1 MASTAPHSTHTVTN
15 QAPPRVDLDE
25 YDANL
30 PLAEAVRAFGG
41 GWREPE
47 LHEIGRLVGSARFQH
62 WTELAHTV
70 TPELRTHD
78 RWGNRVDEV
87 EFHPAY
93 HEVMGAAVR
102 HGAHTSGWA
111 DPKPGAAVARAAT
124 FMLFAQIEPGHAC
137 PISMSHAVVPVLQR
151 DPEVGR
157 DWLPGLL
164 SRSYDPAP
172 TAPAGK
178 AGLIFGMGMTE
189 KQGGS
194 DVRANTTHAVPVPS
208 DPDGRTYL
216 LTGHKWFFS
225 APQSDA
231 FLVLAQA
238 EAGLT
243 CFLVQRVLPDG
254 TRNSSRIQRLK
265 NKLGN
270 KSNASSEVEFDATW
284 AQRVGAPGRG
294 VPTIIEMVNHT
305 RLDCVLGSTAG
316 MRQSVS
322 EAIWH
327 ARHRS
332 AFGARLVDQP
342 AMTAVL
348 ADLALEAEAA
358 TWTAMRLAHAYE
370 AGGGAAGGG
379 AVGGGAAGGGAVGG
393 GAAGGG
399 AVGGGAVG
407 GGAVG
412 GGAVGGGAVGGG
424 EGGELFRRLATAVA
438 KYWICKRGP
447 HHAYEALECLGG
459 NGYTEDWPLARRY
472 REQPVMAV
480 WEGSGNVI
488 ALDVLRGIARTP
500 QSLDAFWAELD
511 STRGADPILD
521 AHILRVRR
529 ELAADLGDPV
539 AAQSRARATV
549 EGMALALQAS
559 LMLRH
564 APSTAAEAFVRAR
577 LGEDRGNQYGIL
589 PRGTDA
595 AAIVARHGEVR

>member
-1 MASTAPHSTHTVTN
+1 MTVTAHRTGPGATTPAPHPTHEVTN
-15 QAPPRVDLDE
+15 QAPPRTGLDE
-25 YDANL
+25 YGTNL
-30 PLAEAVRAFGG
+30 PLVEAVRAFGAA
-41 GWREPE
+41 RHEPE
-47 LHEIGRLVGSARFQH
+47 LHEIGALVGSERFQ
-62 WTELAHTV
+62 TDAELAHTSPPV
-70 TPELRTHD
+70 LRTHD
-78 RWGNRVDEV
+78 RYGHRVDEI

-93 HEVMGAAVR
+93 HEIIGAAVA
-102 HGAHTSGWA
+102 HGTHTAGWA
-111 DPKPGAAVARAAT
+111 DPKPGAAVGRAAS
-124 FMLFAQIEPGHAC
+124 FMLFAQVEPGHAC
-137 PISMSHAVVPVLQR
+137 PMSMSHAVVPVLQR
-151 DPEVGR
+151 DPDVGR

-164 SRSYDPAP
+164 SRSYDPRTIAP
-172 TAPAGK
+172 GEK
-178 AGLIFGMGMTE
+178 SGLTFGMGMTE

-194 DVRANTTHAVPVPS
+194 DVRANTTRAVPTAS
-208 DPDGRTYL
+208 DPGGRAHL

-243 CFLVQRVLPDG
+243 CFLVPRVLPDG
-254 TRNSSRIQRLK
+254 TRNTIRVQRLK

-270 KSNASSEVEFDATW
+270 KSNASSEVEFDGTW
-284 AQRVGAPGRG
+284 AVRVGEPGRG

-305 RLDCVLGSTAG
+305 RLDCVLGTTAG

-332 AFGARLVDQP
+332 AFGARLADQP
-342 AMTAVL
+342 AMAAVL
-348 ADLALEAEAA
+348 ADLALETEAA
-358 TWTAMRLAHAYE
+358 TWTSLRLAHAYE
-370 AGGGAAGGG
+370 SDS
-379 AVGGGAAGGGAVGG
+379 
-393 GAAGGG
+393 
-399 AVGGGAVG
+399 
-407 GGAVG
+407 
-412 GGAVGGGAVGGG
+412 G
-424 EGGELFRRLATAVA
+424 ESEVMFCRLATAVS

-511 STRGADPILD
+511 TTAGASDVLD
-521 AHILRVRR
+521 AHVRRVRR
-529 ELAADLGDPV
+529 ELADDLGDPL
-539 AAQSRARATV
+539 AAQTRARATV

-564 APSTAAEAFVRAR
+564 APSASAEAFVAAR
-577 LGEDRGNQYGIL
+577 LGEDRGHQYGIL

-595 AAIVARHGEVR
+595 AAIVERHFGAAG